1 MAAFLFYNMK
11 YSQWVGIIAALALCA
26 ACFYNWTWH
35 PDLKTYFTGF
45 YSEQNMYGKPGKLI
59 VGLSVIA
66 IIMFAMKKVWAKRVN
81 WIICA
86 ILAAYALKTYILF
99 TSCYRGICPA
109 KQPAI
114 YVMVIAP
121 AIMLLMTFLPEFTRS
136 GNTKAP

>member
-1 MAAFLFYNMK
+1 MK
-11 YSQWVGIIAALALCA
+11 YSQWIGIIAALALCA
-26 ACFYNWTWH
+26 ASFYNWTYH

-66 IIMFAMKKVWAKRVN
+66 IIMFLLKKVWAKRVN

-86 ILAAYALKTYILF
+86 LLGAYSLKTYILF
-99 TSCYRGICPA
+99 TSCYRGICPE

-114 YVMVIAP
+114 YVILIAP
-121 AIMLLMTFLPEFTRS
+121 AVMLLMTFLPELS
-136 GNTKAP
+136 GANNKNKPS